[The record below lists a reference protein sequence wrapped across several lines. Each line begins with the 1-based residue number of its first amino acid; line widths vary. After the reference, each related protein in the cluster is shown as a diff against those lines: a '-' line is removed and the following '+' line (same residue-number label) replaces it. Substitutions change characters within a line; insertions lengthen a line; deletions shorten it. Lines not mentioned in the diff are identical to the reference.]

1 LQCSTKIRTIKTT
14 SDRLARYAPAD
25 FGEPKIKL
33 VDTPAIVRTT
43 AELFTNVNVRLAVP
57 SGGRDI
63 MADGGGGASG
73 VLGVLVGAMLVIF
86 VGAAV
91 LMATGR
97 LGPQHSGPSFTI
109 RLPGAK

>member
-1 LQCSTKIRTIKTT
+1 
-14 SDRLARYAPAD
+14 
-25 FGEPKIKL
+25 
-33 VDTPAIVRTT
+33 
-43 AELFTNVNVRLAVP
+43 
-57 SGGRDI
+57 